1 MEKKLYCNLPYAL
14 LITIAFQML
23 SSESKQPLSLATDQ
37 TALLSLKQHITSDP
51 SLLLATNWTNSS
63 SVCSWIGVTCSL
75 RHPRVAALN
84 LSNMALSGTI
94 PPQLGRLSFL
104 VSLNLKSNFFHGDL
118 PQELSLL
125 RRLKFISF
133 RLNNFT
139 GDIPP
144 MLGQLPKLEYLSL
157 SNNSFIGSIPKSL
170 SNLTNLQFLDLTY
183 NSLSGEI
190 PKEFGR
196 LQRLQILAVQY
207 NRLSGAI
214 PSAIFNIST
223 LIYMAFID
231 NELSGSLPT
240 DMCRNLPFLTEIYV
254 SYNQLSGEIPTNI
267 SQCSRLERLDL
278 SYNSF
283 SGEIPS
289 EIGYLTSLQ
298 GLALASNNL
307 KGILPHEIGHLQSLV
322 TFAAGENEIAGS
334 IDFNIFINMTS
345 LQNIYLNRNK
355 FTGNL
360 SRDVGNITML
370 TELYLSEN
378 HFTGL
383 IPTEFGQLY
392 HLKRLVLQLNTLSG
406 SIPHELF
413 NISTLRILS
422 LTLNALSG
430 VLPTHLCHASPS
442 LEELYLGN
450 NSITGTIPNSISNCS
465 RLTILILAEN
475 KFSGYIPTHLGN
487 LKHLQRLEL
496 YSNNLTQAPFS
507 SFITLLTNCRSLT
520 HLSFGDNPLNGVI
533 PASVGNLSS
542 SLSTFTAGNCKFSG
556 SIPVE
561 IGNLSNLIKLD
572 LQGNELSGN
581 IPPTISHLHE
591 LQGLDLS
598 HNMLGGSIPHAICDL
613 FSLNTLVMSHNQ
625 FSGPIPKCLGN
636 VSSIRNLGLDSNML
650 NSSIPSSLWGLK
662 DLNSLDLSSNS
673 LNGFLPHE
681 ISNLG
686 AVIHINLSMNQLSKS
701 IPSTI
706 GKLQNLINL
715 SLANN
720 RLEGSIPVFMGSMIS
735 LENLDFSYNNLS
747 GSIPKSLEAL
757 QHLEYFNVSFNSLSG
772 EIPNGGSF
780 RNFTMDS
787 FKGNTALC
795 GIPQFHVQTCSSIS
809 NHRSKRKKVERAL
822 FIVFGVV
829 AFISI
834 VSLAFIIVRNK
845 RKDKTTR
852 EVDEL
857 IFIVPERISYYELQ
871 QATKNFNESNLL
883 GTGSSC
889 SVYKGILNNGK
900 DIAVKVFNMQLEGIS
915 RIFDVECEILRSI
928 RHRNLTSVISSCSNE
943 EFKALVL
950 EYMPKGNLEKWL
962 YSHNPCLNMMERL
975 NIMIDVASALEYLHH
990 GYSMPIVHSD
1000 LKPSNVL
1007 LDEDMVAHVS
1017 DFGIAKLLCDGDSF
1031 VLTNT
1036 LATLGYIAPGE
1047 VSLNILIA
1055 LTFNQLII
1063 CLLTAYIMIFVV
1075 PEYGLEGLLS
1085 TRCDVYSYG
1094 VMLMETFTRKRPSD
1108 DMFCG
1113 DMSLKRW
1120 VELSLSDVPHEVID
1134 ANLVMNLAEE
1144 MIDKNMQCVSS
1155 ILKLA
1160 LKCSADSP
1168 GDRINMKQAHA
1179 ELQKIKHRFSK

>member
-1 MEKKLYCNLPYAL
+1 MEKNLSCIFAYAF
-14 LITIAFQML
+14 LITINFPML
-23 SSESKQPLSLATDQ
+23 SSEAKQPMSLATDQ
-37 TALLSLKQHITSDP
+37 TALLSLKHT
-51 SLLLATNWTNSS
+51 SLLLASNWTNST
-63 SVCSWIGVTCSL
+63 SVCTWIGVTCSL
-75 RHPRVAALN
+75 RHHRVSALN

-94 PPQLGRLSFL
+94 PPQLGNLSFL
-104 VSLNLKSNFFHGDL
+104 VSLDLSNNHFYGDL
-118 PQELSLL
+118 PHQLSLL

-144 MLGQLPKLEYLSL
+144 MFGQLPKLEYLNL
-157 SNNSFIGSIPKSL
+157 RNNSFIGSIPKSL
-170 SNLTNLQFLDLTY
+170 SNLTNLQFLDLRS

-196 LQRLQILAVQY
+196 LQSLQTLYVQF

-223 LIYMAFID
+223 LVVIALRD

-240 DMCRNLPFLTEIYV
+240 DICSNLPFLTML
-254 SYNQLSGEIPTNI
+254 SLSQNQLSGAIPTNL
-267 SQCSRLERLDL
+267 SQCSRLEVLGL
-278 SYNSF
+278 SRNSF

-289 EIGYLTSLQ
+289 EIGYLTSLRE
-298 GLALASNNL
+298 LALGANNL
-307 KGILPHEIGHLQSLV
+307 NGILPHEIGHLQSLV
-322 TFAAGENEIAGS
+322 AFGAERNEIAGS
-334 IDFNIFINMTS
+334 INFNIFINMSS
-345 LQNIYLNRNK
+345 LQILFLGRNK
-355 FTGNL
+355 FMGNL
-360 SRDVGNITML
+360 SWDVRNITML
-370 TELYLSEN
+370 TNLDLSET

-392 HLKRLVLQLNTLSG
+392 HLETLGLNSNGLSG

-422 LTLNALSG
+422 LAENALSG

-442 LEELYLGN
+442 LEQLYLGR
-450 NSITGTIPNSISNCS
+450 NSITGAIPNAISNCS
-465 RLTILILAEN
+465 QLTILTLYDN

-487 LKHLQRLEL
+487 LRLLQTLQL
-496 YSNNLTQAPFS
+496 FSNNLTQAPSS
-507 SFITLLTNCRSLT
+507 SFITSLTNCRSLT
-520 HLSFGDNPLNGVI
+520 RLSISNNPLNGII
-533 PASVGNLSS
+533 PASIGNLSS
-542 SLSTFTAGNCKFSG
+542 SLKTFTATNCKFSG

-561 IGNLSNLIKLD
+561 IGNLSNMMILGL
-572 LQGNELSGN
+572 LGNELSGN
-581 IPPTISHLHE
+581 IPLTLSRLHE
-591 LQGLDLS
+591 LQGLYLRD
-598 HNMLGGSIPHAICDL
+598 NMLGGSIPHAICDL
-613 FSLNTLVMSHNQ
+613 FSLNTLAMSQNQ

-636 VSSIRNLGLDSNML
+636 VSSLRHLLLDSNIL

-662 DLNSLDLSSNS
+662 DLINLDLSSNS
-673 LNGFLPHE
+673 LNGSLTLE
-681 ISNLG
+681 MSNLG
-686 AVIHINLSMNQLSKS
+686 AAIYINVAMNQLSGS
-701 IPSTI
+701 IPRNI
-706 GKLQNLINL
+706 GKLQNLVSL

-720 RLEGSIPVFMGSMIS
+720 ILEGSIPVSMGSMIS
-735 LENLDFSYNNLS
+735 LANLDLSYNSLS
-747 GSIPKSLEAL
+747 GLIPKSLETL
-757 QHLEYFNVSFNSLSG
+757 QHLDYFNVSFNSLSG

-787 FKGNTALC
+787 FKGNEALC
-795 GIPQFHVQTCSSIS
+795 GIPNFHVQICSSIS
-809 NHRSKRKKVERAL
+809 NHRPKRKKVVRVS

-829 AFISI
+829 AFISV
-834 VSLAFIIVRNK
+834 VSLAFIVVRNK
-845 RKDKTTR
+845 RKDKRNR

-857 IFIVPERISYYELQ
+857 IFIVPERISYYELLR
-871 QATKNFNESNLL
+871 ATERFDESNLV

-889 SVYKGILNNGK
+889 SVYKGILNNGMN
-900 DIAVKVFNMQLEGIS
+900 IVVKVFNMQLEGIS
-915 RIFDVECEILRSI
+915 RIFDVECEILRNI

-962 YSHNPCLNMMERL
+962 YSLNYCLNMMERL

-1017 DFGIAKLLCDGDSF
+1017 DFGIPKLLCDGDSF
-1031 VLTNT
+1031 ALTNT
-1036 LATLGYIAPGE
+1036 LATLGYIAP
-1047 VSLNILIA
+1047 
-1055 LTFNQLII
+1055 
-1063 CLLTAYIMIFVV
+1063 
-1075 PEYGLEGLLS
+1075 EYGLEGQVS

-1094 VMLMETFTRKRPSD
+1094 VMLIETFTRKRPSD

-1120 VELSLSDVPHEVID
+1120 VELSLSENPDEVID
-1134 ANLVMNLAEE
+1134 ANLVMNLEEE

-1155 ILKLA
+1155 ILELA

-1179 ELQKIKHRFSK
+1179 ELQKIKHRFSQ

>member
-1 MEKKLYCNLPYAL
+1 MEKKLYCILPYAL
-14 LITIAFQML
+14 LITITFPML
-23 SSESKQPLSLATDQ
+23 SSEAKAKQPLSLATDQ
-37 TALLSLKQHITSDP
+37 TALLSLKHT
-51 SLLLATNWTNSS
+51 SLLLATNWTNST
-63 SVCSWIGVTCSL
+63 SVCTWIGITCSL

-84 LSNMALSGTI
+84 LSNMALSATI

-104 VSLNLKSNFFHGDL
+104 VSLDLSNNLFHGDL
-118 PQELSLL
+118 PQQLSLL
-125 RRLKFISF
+125 RRLKFLSF

-139 GDIPP
+139 GD
-144 MLGQLPKLEYLSL
+144 
-157 SNNSFIGSIPKSL
+157 IPKSL
-170 SNLTNLQFLDLTY
+170 SNLTNLQFLELTY

-190 PKEFGR
+190 PKELGR
-196 LQRLQILAVQY
+196 LQSLQTLSVQF

-223 LIYMAFID
+223 LLVIALGD

-240 DMCRNLPFLTEIYV
+240 EMCCNLPFLAGIYV
-254 SYNQLSGEIPTNI
+254 SSNQLSGAIPTNL
-267 SQCSRLERLDL
+267 SQCSRLEVLSL

-298 GLALASNNL
+298 YLALGGNNL
-307 KGILPHEIGHLQSLV
+307 NGILPHEIGHLQSLV
-322 TFAAGENEIAGS
+322 TFAAENNEIGGS
-334 IDFNIFINMTS
+334 IDFNIFTNMSS
-345 LQNIYLNRNK
+345 LQTLSLARNK
-355 FTGNL
+355 FMGNL
-360 SRDVGNITML
+360 SRDVGNITTVTYL
-370 TELYLSEN
+370 HLSEN
-378 HFTGL
+378 YFTGL

-392 HLKRLVLQLNTLSG
+392 HLELLSLSFNTLSG

-422 LTLNALSG
+422 LTVNTLSG

-442 LEELYLGN
+442 LEQLYLGG
-450 NSITGTIPNSISNCS
+450 NSITGAIPNSISNCS
-465 RLTILILAEN
+465 QLTILSLAEN
-475 KFSGYIPTHLGN
+475 KLSGYIPTHLGN
-487 LKHLQRLEL
+487 LRHLQSLQL
-496 YSNNLTQAPFS
+496 FSNNLTQAPSS
-507 SFITLLTNCRSLT
+507 SFITSLTNCRSLT

-542 SLSTFTAGNCKFSG
+542 SLQTFDAGNCKFSG

-561 IGNLSNLIKLD
+561 IGNLSNLMTLA
-572 LQGNELSGN
+572 LPGNELSGN
-581 IPPTISHLHE
+581 IPLTISHLHE
-591 LQGLDLS
+591 LQGLNLS
-598 HNMLGGSIPHAICDL
+598 HNKLGGSIPHAICDL
-613 FSLNTLVMSHNQ
+613 FSLNTLGMSKNQ
-625 FSGPIPKCLGN
+625 FLGPIPKCLGN
-636 VSSIRNLGLDSNML
+636 VSSLRYLLLHSNIL

-662 DLNSLDLSSNS
+662 DLIYLDLSSNS
-673 LNGFLPHE
+673 LNGSLPLE
-681 ISNLG
+681 MSNLG
-686 AVIHINLSMNQLSKS
+686 AAIYINVAMNQMSGS

-706 GKLQNLINL
+706 GKLQNLVNL

-720 RLEGSIPVFMGSMIS
+720 RLEGFIPVSMGSMIS
-735 LENLDFSYNNLS
+735 LAYLDLTYNNLS

-757 QHLEYFNVSFNSLSG
+757 QHLDYFNVSFNSLSG
-772 EIPNGGSF
+772 EIPNEGSF
-780 RNFTMDS
+780 RNFTIDF
-787 FKGNTALC
+787 FKGNEALC
-795 GIPQFHVQTCSSIS
+795 GIPKFHVQICSSIS
-809 NHRSKRKKVERAL
+809 NHKSKRKKVERAS

-834 VSLAFIIVRNK
+834 VSLAFIIVKNK

-857 IFIVPERISYYELQ
+857 ISIVPERISYYELL
-871 QATKNFNESNLL
+871 QATKFFDESNLL

-900 DIAVKVFNMQLEGIS
+900 DIVVKVFNMQREGIS

-962 YSHNPCLNMMERL
+962 YSHNYCLNMMERL

-1036 LATLGYIAPGE
+1036 LATLGYIAP
-1047 VSLNILIA
+1047 
-1055 LTFNQLII
+1055 
-1063 CLLTAYIMIFVV
+1063 
-1075 PEYGLEGLLS
+1075 EYGLEGLVS

-1094 VMLMETFTRKRPSD
+1094 VMLIETFTRKRPSD
-1108 DMFCG
+1108 DMFCR

-1120 VELSLSDVPHEVID
+1120 VELSLSENPDELID
-1134 ANLVMNLAEE
+1134 ANLVMNLEEE

-1155 ILKLA
+1155 ILELA

-1179 ELQKIKHRFSK
+1179 ELQKIKHRFSQ

>member
-1 MEKKLYCNLPYAL
+1 MDKKLHCILPYAF
-14 LITIAFQML
+14 LITITFPML

-37 TALLSLKQHITSDP
+37 TALLSLKHT
-51 SLLLATNWTNSS
+51 SLLLATNWTNST
-63 SVCSWIGVTCSL
+63 SVCTWIGVTCSL

-84 LSNMALSGTI
+84 LSNMALSATI
-94 PPQLGRLSFL
+94 PPQLGHLSFL
-104 VSLNLKSNFFHGDL
+104 VSLDLTNNLFHGDL

-133 RLNNFT
+133 RRNNFT

-144 MLGQLPKLEYLSL
+144 MLGQLPKLEYLNL
-157 SNNSFIGSIPKSL
+157 RNNSFIGSIPKSL
-170 SNLTNLQFLDLTY
+170 SNLTNLQFLDLSF

-196 LQRLQILAVQY
+196 LQSLQTLVVQF
-207 NRLSGAI
+207 NHLSGAI

-223 LIYMAFID
+223 LVAIALRD

-240 DMCRNLPFLTEIYV
+240 DMCRNLPILTV
-254 SYNQLSGEIPTNI
+254 LSLPDNQLSGAIPTNLSHC
-267 SQCSRLERLDL
+267 SQLEVLSL

-289 EIGYLTSLQ
+289 EIGYLTSL
-298 GLALASNNL
+298 GELYLGGNNL
-307 KGILPHEIGHLQSLV
+307 NGILPHEIGHLQSLV
-322 TFAAGENEIAGS
+322 TFGAERNEIAGS
-334 IDFNIFINMTS
+334 IDFNIFMNMSS
-345 LQNIYLNRNK
+345 LQNIYLWRNK

-360 SRDVGNITML
+360 SRDVRNITML
-370 TELYLSEN
+370 TELELEEN

-392 HLKRLVLQLNTLSG
+392 HLEKLSLDSNSLSG
-406 SIPHELF
+406 SIPHEFF
-413 NISTLRILS
+413 NISTLRILG
-422 LTLNALSG
+422 LNGNALSG

-442 LEELYLGN
+442 LEQLFLGN
-450 NSITGTIPNSISNCS
+450 NYITRAIPNSISNCS
-465 RLTILILAEN
+465 QLTILSLSGN

-487 LKHLQRLEL
+487 LRLLQLLEMN
-496 YSNNLTQAPFS
+496 SNNLTQAPSS
-507 SFITLLTNCRSLT
+507 SFITSLTNCRSLT
-520 HLSFGDNPLNGVI
+520 DLSFGDNPLYGVI

-542 SLSTFTAGNCKFSG
+542 SLQTFIAANCKFNG

-561 IGNLSNLIKLD
+561 IGNLSNMMTLD
-572 LQGNELSGN
+572 LSRNELSGN
-581 IPPTISHLHE
+581 IPLTISHLHQ
-591 LQGLDLS
+591 LQGLYLFD
-598 HNMLGGSIPHAICDL
+598 NMLGGSIPHAICDL
-613 FSLNTLVMSHNQ
+613 FSLDTLFMSQNQ

-636 VSSIRNLGLDSNML
+636 VSSLRNLNLDSNIL

-673 LNGFLPHE
+673 LNGFLPQE

-686 AVIHINLSMNQLSKS
+686 AAIHINLSMNQLSKS

-706 GKLQNLINL
+706 GKLQNLIDL

-720 RLEGSIPVFMGSMIS
+720 RLEGSIPVSMGSMIS
-735 LENLDFSYNNLS
+735 LANLDLSYNNLS

-757 QHLEYFNVSFNSLSG
+757 KHLDHFNVSFNSLSG
-772 EIPNGGSF
+772 EVPHGGSF
-780 RNFTMDS
+780 RNFTMGS
-787 FKGNTALC
+787 FMGNEALC
-795 GIPQFHVQTCSSIS
+795 GIPKFHVQICSSIS
-809 NHRSKRKKVERAL
+809 NHRSKRKKVEQTS

-829 AFISI
+829 AFIL
-834 VSLAFIIVRNK
+834 VASLASIIVRNK

-857 IFIVPERISYYELQ
+857 IFIVPERISYYELLR
-871 QATKNFNESNLL
+871 ATERFDESNLL

-900 DIAVKVFNMQLEGIS
+900 DIVVKVFDMQLEGIS

-962 YSHNPCLNMMERL
+962 YSHNYCLNMMERL

-990 GYSMPIVHSD
+990 GYSMPIVHND

-1036 LATLGYIAPGE
+1036 LATLGYIAP
-1047 VSLNILIA
+1047 
-1055 LTFNQLII
+1055 
-1063 CLLTAYIMIFVV
+1063 
-1075 PEYGLEGLLS
+1075 EYGLEGLVS

-1094 VMLMETFTRKRPSD
+1094 VMLIETFTRKRPSD

-1120 VELSLSDVPHEVID
+1120 VELSLSENPDEVID
-1134 ANLVMNLAEE
+1134 ANLVMNLEEE

-1155 ILKLA
+1155 ILELA

-1179 ELQKIKHRFSK
+1179 ELQKIKHRFSL

>member
-1 MEKKLYCNLPYAL
+1 MEKKLYYILLYSF
-14 LITIAFQML
+14 LITITFPML
-23 SSESKQPLSLATDQ
+23 SSEAKQPLSLATDQ
-37 TALLSLKQHITSDP
+37 TSLLSLKHT
-51 SLLLATNWTNSS
+51 SLLLATNWTNSTS
-63 SVCSWIGVTCSL
+63 GCTWIGVTCSL
-75 RHPRVAALN
+75 RHQRVAALN
-84 LSNMALSGTI
+84 LSNMALSATI
-94 PPQLGRLSFL
+94 PPQLGHLSFL
-104 VSLNLKSNFFHGDL
+104 VSLDLSNNLFHGDL

-157 SNNSFIGSIPKSL
+157 RNNSFIGSIPKSL
-170 SNLTNLQFLDLTY
+170 SNLTNLQFLDLSS

-196 LQRLQILAVQY
+196 LQSLQTLYVQF
-207 NRLSGAI
+207 NHLSGAI

-223 LIYMAFID
+223 LVAIGLGD

-240 DMCRNLPFLTEIYV
+240 DMCNNLPFLGGIYL
-254 SYNQLSGEIPTNI
+254 SFNQLSGPIPTNL
-267 SQCSRLERLDL
+267 SQCSRLEEL
-278 SYNSF
+278 SLSGNSF

-298 GLALASNNL
+298 GLALGFNNL
-307 KGILPHEIGHLQSLV
+307 NGILPHEIGHLQSLV
-322 TFAAGENEIAGS
+322 AFGAEQNEIGGS
-334 IDFNIFINMTS
+334 IDFNIFMNMSS
-345 LQNIYLNRNK
+345 LQNIYLWRNK

-370 TELYLSEN
+370 TNLFLSEN

-392 HLKRLVLQLNTLSG
+392 HLETLSLDSNSLSG

-413 NISTLRILS
+413 NISTLRILG
-422 LTLNALSG
+422 LDDNALSG
-430 VLPTHLCHASPS
+430 VLPTHLCHASPF
-442 LEELYLGN
+442 LKKLYLGP
-450 NSITGTIPNSISNCS
+450 NSITGAIPNSISNCS
-465 RLTILILAEN
+465 QLTTLSLGEN

-487 LKHLQRLEL
+487 LRLLQVLSL
-496 YSNNLTQAPFS
+496 SGNNLTQSPSS
-507 SFITLLTNCRSLT
+507 SFITSLTNCRSLT
-520 HLSFGDNPLNGVI
+520 DLEFDNNPLNGVI

-542 SLSTFTAGNCKFSG
+542 SLEAFYASNCKFSG

-561 IGNLSNLIKLD
+561 IGNLSNLMTLE
-572 LQGNELSGN
+572 LSVNELSGN
-581 IPPTISHLHE
+581 IPLTISHLHE
-591 LQGLDLS
+591 LQGLYLS
-598 HNMLGGSIPHAICDL
+598 HNMLGGSIPYAICDL
-613 FSLNTLVMSHNQ
+613 FRLDTLVMSQNQ
-625 FSGPIPKCLGN
+625 FSGPIPKCLEN
-636 VSSIRNLGLDSNML
+636 VSSVRILHLHSNML

-673 LNGFLPHE
+673 LNGFLPQE

-686 AVIHINLSMNQLSKS
+686 AAIHINLSMNQLSKS

-720 RLEGSIPVFMGSMIS
+720 RLEGSIPVSMGRMIS
-735 LENLDFSYNNLS
+735 LANLDLSYNNLS
-747 GSIPKSLEAL
+747 GSIPKSLETL
-757 QHLEYFNVSFNSLSG
+757 QHLDYFNVSFNSLSG

-780 RNFTMDS
+780 RNFTMDC
-787 FKGNTALC
+787 FKGNEALC
-795 GIPQFHVQTCSSIS
+795 GIPKFHVQICSSIS
-809 NHRSKRKKVERAL
+809 NHRSKRKKVERAS

-829 AFISI
+829 AFISV
-834 VSLAFIIVRNK
+834 VSLAFIIVKNK
-845 RKDKTTR
+845 RKDKTTSR
-852 EVDEL
+852 EVDKL
-857 IFIVPERISYYELQ
+857 IFIVPERISYYELL
-871 QATKNFNESNLL
+871 QATERFDESNLL

-900 DIAVKVFNMQLEGIS
+900 DIVVKVFNVQLEGIS

-928 RHRNLTSVISSCSNE
+928 RHRNLTSVISSCSND

-962 YSHNPCLNMMERL
+962 YSHNYCLNMMERL

-1036 LATLGYIAPGE
+1036 LATFGYIAPGE
-1047 VSLNILIA
+1047 VSLNISIA
-1055 LTFNQLII
+1055 LHFQSIN
-1063 CLLTAYIMIFVV
+1063 CVFLTAHIMIFVV
-1075 PEYGLEGLLS
+1075 PEYGLEGLVS

-1094 VMLMETFTRKRPSD
+1094 VMLIETFTRKRPSD

-1113 DMSLKRW
+1113 NMSLKRW
-1120 VELSLSDVPHEVID
+1120 VELSLSKIPDEVID
-1134 ANLVMNLAEE
+1134 ANLVMNLEEE
-1144 MIDKNMQCVSS
+1144 MIDKNIQCVSS
-1155 ILKLA
+1155 ILELA

-1179 ELQKIKHRFSK
+1179 KLQKIKHRFSQ